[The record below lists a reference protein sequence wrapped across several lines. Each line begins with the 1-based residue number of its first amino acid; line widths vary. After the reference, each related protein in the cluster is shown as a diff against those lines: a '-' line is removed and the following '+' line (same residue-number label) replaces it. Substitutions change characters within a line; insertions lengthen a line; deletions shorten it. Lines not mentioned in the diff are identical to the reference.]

1 MLAALLAKTHN
12 LSAYDQLCRRILA
25 ACTDTKNALVADEAA
40 KACLL
45 LPSRGA
51 NLEVISNLAD
61 TAVTRGVGD
70 EGAMP
75 FFQFCKALAEYRQG
89 HFAGAVEWAQ
99 KPIRSPR
106 VYAQGQAYA
115 VLAMAQWQLG
125 ERDVARTLL
134 AEGNR
139 LAQRISQEAD
149 VQGSGRAWLGSVITR
164 ILFDE
169 AVELIQPE
177 SSAANDSTDK

>member
-1 MLAALLAKTHN
+1 
-12 LSAYDQLCRRILA
+12 
-25 ACTDTKNALVADEAA
+25 
-40 KACLL
+40 
-45 LPSRGA
+45 
-51 NLEVISNLAD
+51 
-61 TAVTRGVGD
+61 
-70 EGAMP
+70 MP